1 MERDIGRLQGCCFL
15 DVVLWVAMEGIEAK
29 AMGPGTL
36 LSVTVVL
43 ALLLVHAIGSIVCGD
58 CLHMA
63 LPSGTDLF
71 SFECPQVAG
80 L

>member
-1 MERDIGRLQGCCFL
+1 MLSDIG
-15 DVVLWVAMEGIEAK
+15 I
-29 AMGPGTL
+29 
-36 LSVTVVL
+36 SVTVVL